1 MAEQLARKPESDK
14 SRLEKQESLT
24 INDPPFNVRYQPSE
38 VFSPDTKDTKSI
50 IRQKFDDT
58 TSALSQSVDFSM
70 QSLLKQALWSFE
82 NFMDPKLPIEQRI
95 PLQVLNEAKGIMFLS
110 VVKGGV
116 GFGGMLGTGIIMA
129 RNPNWRTEW
138 TAPCAFG
145 IGGLQIGFNIGIE
158 KTDHVIFIRDENV
171 ITKFHSG
178 LRLGGDIS
186 LSVGPLGRDANIGIT
201 VNEQGVIPNV
211 SYSMSKGAY
220 IGFALEGSVIT
231 IRNDCNEQY
240 FGQKCDVLQI
250 LNGSVKA
257 PFDDNFT
264 SLSRTLECYFKPHS
278 DDKSLDCHT
287 ATKDENHPILNITS
301 DTKNP

>member
-1 MAEQLARKPESDK
+1 
-14 SRLEKQESLT
+14 
-24 INDPPFNVRYQPSE
+24 
-38 VFSPDTKDTKSI
+38 
-50 IRQKFDDT
+50 
-58 TSALSQSVDFSM
+58 M

-82 NFMDPKLPIEQRI
+82 NFMDPKLPMDQRI
-95 PLQVLNEAKGIMFLS
+95 PWQVLNEAKGIMFLS

-116 GFGGMLGTGIIMA
+116 GFGGMLGTGIVMA
-129 RNPNWRTEW
+129 RNPTWRTEW
-138 TAPCAFG
+138 SAPCAFG

-178 LRLGGDIS
+178 LHLGGDIS
-186 LSVGPLGRDANIGIT
+186 LSVGPLGRDANVGLT

-240 FGQKCDVLQI
+240 FGEKCDVLQI
-250 LNGSVKA
+250 LNGSIKV
-257 PFDDNFT
+257 PFDDNYT
-264 SLSRTLECYFKPHS
+264 ALCRTLENHFKQIR
-278 DDKSLDCHT
+278 DDK
-287 ATKDENHPILNITS
+287 
-301 DTKNP
+301 KN